1 MTDDIEVMDRIA
13 MTKERIRQRAI
24 ELRKDNL
31 SNGLTFMVFS
41 EDLPDGQSYL
51 EYPDGHIEIAGLA
64 ENGDE
69 MNLVSIRTLTE
80 FETIRVRKEHR
91 LQ

>member
-1 MTDDIEVMDRIA
+1 MNIWTIY
-13 MTKERIRQRAI
+13 
-24 ELRKDNL
+24 RK
-31 SNGLTFMVFS
+31 FS
-41 EDLPDGQSYL
+41 LNLPDGQSYL
-51 EYPDGHIEIAGLA
+51 EYPDGHIEIAGLV

-80 FETIRVRKEHR
+80 FETIRVRKEHG